1 MVMVIL
7 PSQLVSEALRICC
20 GMIVRAGVG
29 QPKVCRYPEKRGL
42 FLGGQMEKRKTGELC
57 SSEWFHCISRLFF
70 FLVPDHYVR
79 AK

>member
-7 PSQLVSEALRICC
+7 PSQFVSEALRICC